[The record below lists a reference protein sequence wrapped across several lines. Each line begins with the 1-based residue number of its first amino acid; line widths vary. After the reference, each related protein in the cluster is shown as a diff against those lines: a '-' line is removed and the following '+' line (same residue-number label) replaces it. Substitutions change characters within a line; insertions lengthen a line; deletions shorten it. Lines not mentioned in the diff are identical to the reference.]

1 MMLARGLF
9 SVMVMVTLAVAG
21 CGTTPVADDL
31 AQREANEIIAVLRE
45 RGIVGTVSKGRGNGR
60 YSVSV
65 SSGKYGEAAALLSR
79 LGLPGERRPS
89 FQEMTATSGII
100 PSSRAVENLR
110 LDRALAAQIEELLQ
124 VRADV
129 YATSAV
135 VRRHVA
141 ASEKPSVSVIVQRQ
155 PGATLS
161 ADEVREIASHA
172 VLGVGKEDVFVSI
185 GDAPRFKDAP
195 GGGASAG
202 NADLVPF
209 LLLWQVPRDHY
220 NSLAGV
226 VVVLLVIVAALSGLA
241 GYIIGQFAW
250 IRGDVVGGDKAELME
265 KQPGSTKGRV
275 VQNEES
281 EEEM

>member
-1 MMLARGLF
+1 LVPL
-9 SVMVMVTLAVAG
+9 TLALTG
-21 CGTTPVADDL
+21 CGNTPLADDL
-31 AQREANEIIAVLRE
+31 AQREVNEIIAVLRE
-45 RGIVGTVSKGRGNGR
+45 RGISGTVNKGRGSGR

-65 SSGKYGEAAALLSR
+65 SSGKYGEAATILSR

-124 VRADV
+124 ARADV
-129 YATSAV
+129 YSTSAV

-141 ASEKPSVSVIVQRQ
+141 GTEKPSVSVIVQRQ

-161 ADEVREIASHA
+161 PDEVREIAAHS
-172 VLGVGKEDVFVSI
+172 VLGVGKNDVFVSI
-185 GDAPRFKDAP
+185 GDAPRFKDAA
-195 GGGASAG
+195 GHAGQASD
-202 NADLVPF
+202 ADLVPF
-209 LLLWQVPRDHY
+209 LLVWQVPRDHY

-226 VVVLLVIVAALSGLA
+226 VVVLMVIVSALAGLG

-250 IRGDVVGGDKAELME
+250 IRNGAKGLGGNTNALTSGSSATNRVGQAD
-265 KQPGSTKGRV
+265 
-275 VQNEES
+275 
-281 EEEM
+281 EEEG